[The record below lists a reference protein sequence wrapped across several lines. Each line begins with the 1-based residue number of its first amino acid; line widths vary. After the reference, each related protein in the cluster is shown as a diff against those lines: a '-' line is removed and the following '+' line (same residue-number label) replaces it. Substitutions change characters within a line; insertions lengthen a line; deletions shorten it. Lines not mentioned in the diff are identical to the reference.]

1 MIPSVATRVVQS
13 RQTGMRQSKG
23 AAKHEPRSIR
33 ARTHTHT
40 KKGAALSLKALG
52 HFDSM
57 QCNSIQSKQ
66 VLVVAF
72 PSVPFGGRAR
82 TAECCVFRWIE
93 RMFFSWDGCSLG
105 EMRCN
110 TVPYWRGRTMHA
122 LSPPFCSIQQT
133 ASRLHSVQQLSATW
147 QIRYFARFLGRFILI
162 FPLRY
167 SCRCF
172 FSFLG
177 RSVLVYSAFL
187 RQMNET
193 NQSTINQP
201 SIK

>member
-1 MIPSVATRVVQS
+1 
-13 RQTGMRQSKG
+13 
-23 AAKHEPRSIR
+23 
-33 ARTHTHT
+33 
-40 KKGAALSLKALG
+40 
-52 HFDSM
+52 
-57 QCNSIQSKQ
+57 
-66 VLVVAF
+66 
-72 PSVPFGGRAR
+72 
-82 TAECCVFRWIE
+82 
-93 RMFFSWDGCSLG
+93 MFFSWDGCSLG

-201 SIK
+201 SINHLSNKIGIACTAHLTVIMACYTPTCGTVPTFLNDLATYDYYCI